1 MLKEYEFMVRKSDGK
16 GLEAP
21 MEHALN
27 IVDGGSLTV
36 ELVGQRVA
44 FSAFGEVSLLF
55 FSK

>member
-1 MLKEYEFMVRKSDGK
+1 MVRKSDGK

-44 FSAFGEVSLLF
+44 FSAFGEVRLLF
-55 FSK
+55 FLEITPT